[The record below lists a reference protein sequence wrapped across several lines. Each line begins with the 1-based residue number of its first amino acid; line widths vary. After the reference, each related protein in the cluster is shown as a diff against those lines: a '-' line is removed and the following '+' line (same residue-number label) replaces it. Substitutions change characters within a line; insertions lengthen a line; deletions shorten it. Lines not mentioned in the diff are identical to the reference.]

1 MNKRKRLLAL
11 ICVALMTS
19 EFLPTQ
25 VIANATLNL
34 SEVKVDEEL
43 ANNEKLENSE
53 STENVVLEENKSN
66 DTGLEDEKTES
77 KVEEN
82 KPVAELK
89 NSIFTF
95 FIKEKNSSKDSNKI
109 KEFLSFKFNRE
120 TNKFEMD
127 KNIEK
132 DFSINKDENST
143 ESNNESNE
151 LLEIKVI
158 DSENKEKLDIKLLD
172 NHDNSE
178 ELKKLLE
185 LEIKETDYIQINIL
199 NTDLNLKIE
208 DDIYGDITKEK
219 EDYSDGVSTLDYI
232 NNVRFQI
239 KKEGINTIYNEAPV
253 INGVNDIEV
262 DSENKDALLQG
273 ISVTDDHDE
282 IQNSSI
288 QVSSKKLEENK
299 TMVTYS
305 VKDSWGRVTSANR
318 TITYISS
325 ESPNETEEDVSS
337 LNLESRTSATPA
349 SLSNVVFTVKGVRYS
364 NGKDERFKIKFDTN
378 KKLIKV
384 TDMDMRIMT
393 TNNADEYFIF
403 ELYDSRMQLKKEVV
417 IRGNERSEAAN
428 ALNNVPY
435 EIGDYIYVY
444 HKEAASQKLPIS
456 GVLGDQSSIYA
467 QGTSN
472 LERGRTL
479 FKITNNGLDV
489 TTNEAPSINIDPTT
503 SGYSQTTENNKE
515 VWRKTIKRGD
525 DIDLSNGITIS
536 DTFDQANHIP
546 LLLNYSVFNNMKL
559 GEQTVIYTLTDSWG
573 ATVTKKAIITVEP
586 KNELEQVKFKFYSK
600 GSTDELFNM
609 TIDSVNHKIEVNRVS
624 SNNQAIKGYSGAA
637 FKIKIIDGVR
647 IELEK
652 INMYESY
659 YVSLWASNHNN
670 LKISGNVIKTDR
682 VSEDDYSNGI
692 NVEH

>member
-11 ICVALMTS
+11 VCVALMTS

-66 DTGLEDEKTES
+66 DTGLEGEKTETKVEENKTES

-95 FIKEKNSSKDSNKI
+95 FIKEKNSSKDNNKI

-132 DFSINKDENST
+132 DFSINKDENSS

-318 TITYISS
+318 TITYIRS

-337 LNLESRTSATPA
+337 LNLESRTSTTPA
-349 SLSNVVFTVKGVRYS
+349 SLSDVVFTVKGVRYS

-393 TNNADEYFIF
+393 TNNADEYFVF
-403 ELYDSRMQLKKEVV
+403 ELYDSRMQLKKGVV

-444 HKEAASQKLPIS
+444 HKQSNEKKLLVNGVRGNDNNSYAEGTAS
-456 GVLGDQSSIYA
+456 
-467 QGTSN
+467 
-472 LERGRTL
+472 LERGKKL
-479 FKITNNGLDV
+479 FKVTDTGLEV
-489 TTNEAPSINIDPTT
+489 VTNEDPTIT
-503 SGYSQTTENNKE
+503 IGSEAGYTQVTENGE
-515 VWRKTIKRGD
+515 TVWKKTIKRGD
-525 DIDLSNGITIS
+525 DIDLSKGITVS
-536 DTFDQANHIP
+536 DTFDQDNHIP
-546 LLLNYSVFNNMKL
+546 LLLDYSVFNNMKL

-573 ATVTKKAIITVEP
+573 ARVTKKAIITV
-586 KNELEQVKFKFYSK
+586 
-600 GSTDELFNM
+600 
-609 TIDSVNHKIEVNRVS
+609 
-624 SNNQAIKGYSGAA
+624 
-637 FKIKIIDGVR
+637 
-647 IELEK
+647 
-652 INMYESY
+652 
-659 YVSLWASNHNN
+659 
-670 LKISGNVIKTDR
+670 
-682 VSEDDYSNGI
+682 
-692 NVEH
+692 

>member
-66 DTGLEDEKTES
+66 DTGLEGEKTES
-77 KVEEN
+77 KVEVKEENKTETKVEEN

-95 FIKEKNSSKDSNKI
+95 FIKEKNSSKDNNKI

-151 LLEIKVI
+151 LLEIRVI
-158 DSENKEKLDIKLLD
+158 DGENKEKLNIKLLD

-299 TMVTYS
+299 TLVTYS
-305 VKDSWGRVTSANR
+305 VKDSWGRVTSASRN
-318 TITYISS
+318 ITYISKASENES
-325 ESPNETEEDVSS
+325 ESESEVSPIALDTRAQPTS
-337 LNLESRTSATPA
+337 LTD
-349 SLSNVVFTVKGVRYS
+349 VVFTVKGVRYS
-364 NGKDERFKIKFDTN
+364 NGNEERFKIKFDTN

-403 ELYDSRMQLKKEVV
+403 ELS
-417 IRGNERSEAAN
+417 
-428 ALNNVPY
+428 
-435 EIGDYIYVY
+435 
-444 HKEAASQKLPIS
+444 ASL
-456 GVLGDQSSIYA
+456 
-467 QGTSN
+467 
-472 LERGRTL
+472 
-479 FKITNNGLDV
+479 
-489 TTNEAPSINIDPTT
+489 
-503 SGYSQTTENNKE
+503 
-515 VWRKTIKRGD
+515 
-525 DIDLSNGITIS
+525 
-536 DTFDQANHIP
+536 
-546 LLLNYSVFNNMKL
+546 
-559 GEQTVIYTLTDSWG
+559 
-573 ATVTKKAIITVEP
+573 
-586 KNELEQVKFKFYSK
+586 
-600 GSTDELFNM
+600 
-609 TIDSVNHKIEVNRVS
+609 
-624 SNNQAIKGYSGAA
+624 
-637 FKIKIIDGVR
+637 
-647 IELEK
+647 
-652 INMYESY
+652 
-659 YVSLWASNHNN
+659 
-670 LKISGNVIKTDR
+670 
-682 VSEDDYSNGI
+682 
-692 NVEH
+692 